1 MPIRLGPWGPYP
13 RSSAVPVLVN
23 LLVVLAL
30 MLPMA
35 TMDVAG
41 EGTHRSGDVLVVDE
55 TYTVTGSE
63 SWDQIQV
70 GRDGRLVIEANSTL
84 FAGSVSLRGVL
95 EIRGGSLILGGSF
108 DRGPRSLSGGCR
120 ELTMSPGSIISAI
133 GGAGNGTIEGSH
145 GESTSIDLT
154 ASVRIQIEGS
164 LIWLTGGAGH
174 SPSRPYT
181 DGDLEGEVSAGG
193 PASISLTVGSSGTS
207 LKIIDSR
214 IDVKGGDGGDAPNG
228 TAAHSATGGR
238 GGGFTEGGQVTGDV
252 ATGGTSRVHLS
263 ARSIVLDGTSINI
276 SGGDGG
282 DAGDGASVGPDVTAG
297 GGGGGYSGGPG
308 ADAGA
313 LQATPGGD
321 VTGRVGAGGDA
332 TLRVSGGN
340 CSQVGTDIQV
350 HGGRGGDAGDG
361 GSSTGEG
368 GGGGGGYSGGG
379 GGSSASADGAEG
391 GRVGFA
397 VGHGGDASIRYGLSG
412 ELRTGSSL
420 VQALGGNGGDA
431 GDGGSVVRAPLP
443 LPMGGA
449 GGGGYSGGGGGAAGR
464 MAGNLTLDRG
474 TNGGD
479 GGPVTHEVGMGGDAK
494 VKLAAE
500 DARLHGWG
508 FSVGGGD
515 GGRGGVHGR
524 SLWIGDIEN
533 EMAGGGGGSYSGGGG
548 AGSTG
553 RTGSGGT
560 GGRSGGALGTVGD
573 GGDASL
579 LLEPENATVL
589 LDNLFGATRGKKGP
603 CLVSPELGP
612 LSGRGE
618 GRLTSNGMTEVYI
631 PRSRGVPILPEDG
644 TIDSSLPKFTWAPIH
659 PSSDGGAVVG
669 HELTVDDDPDFS
681 SPEWTVIVPTESYD
695 AIWVPNFTF
704 YWRVAPRY
712 ANPPNPR
719 GIWSEPRVFEYVN
732 LPPVIGDIP
741 LMTVQIETVTRID
754 LAPYIDDPDDDDDR
768 LVLECHDPHLF
779 RISDLNL
786 SVYFG
791 EEDTGHVVRF
801 SVTDGLSRVYGEFAV
816 QALRHMHPPYIRG
829 LEGIRPPTRLT
840 IEEGTS
846 EWYDILVHDVDSD
859 EFNYSTYGWP
869 GVIAHEN
876 GTLQVA
882 AGKGEVDTFKAIL
895 TVTDEEGQT
904 AEMEITVV
912 VTNVNDPPRVPVVI
926 SPDNGTTVPL
936 GTLVRFV
943 VSVEDDDVRF
953 GQRLNV
959 SFISN
964 SSGVL
969 KTIETDGVASFSH
982 SGLQPGNH
990 RISVVATDGRYSSNT
1005 WFILTVEGPPE
1016 PSNVVLPQT
1025 EEVDPTLYLMATI
1038 ALFAVAYGA
1047 GRWQTRRGRP
1057 TE

>member
-1 MPIRLGPWGPYP
+1 MPIRLGPWGPYS
-13 RSSAVPVLVN
+13 RSLAVSVLVS
-23 LLVVLAL
+23 LLVVQVL

-35 TMDVAG
+35 TMDVTG
-41 EGTHRSGDVLVVDE
+41 EGTHRSGEVLVVDE
-55 TYTVTGSE
+55 TYTVHGSE
-63 SWDQIQV
+63 SWDQVQV

-84 FAGSVSLRGVL
+84 FARSVSLRGVL

-108 DRGPRSLSGGCR
+108 DPGPRTLFGGCR
-120 ELTMSPGSIISAI
+120 ELTMSPGSTISAI
-133 GGAGNGTIEGSH
+133 GGAGNETIEGSH
-145 GESTSIDLT
+145 GDGATIALT

-164 LIWLTGGAGH
+164 LIWLTGGIGH
-174 SPSRPYT
+174 SPGRPYT
-181 DGDLEGEVSAGG
+181 DGDLDGDASAGG
-193 PASISLTVGSSGTS
+193 LASINLDVRSSGTS
-207 LKIIDSR
+207 LTIIDSR

-228 TAAHSATGGR
+228 TTAHSATGGR
-238 GGGFTEGGQVTGDV
+238 GGGFSEGGHVTGDV
-252 ATGGTSRVHLS
+252 AIGGDGRVRL
-263 ARSIVLDGTSINI
+263 AAAVIDLNGTSIYI

-282 DAGDGASVGPDVTAG
+282 DAGDGASVDPDVTAG

-313 LQATPGGD
+313 LQATPGGE
-321 VTGRVGAGGDA
+321 VSGRVGAGGNA
-332 TLRVSGGN
+332 IMTVSGGD
-340 CSQVGTDIQV
+340 CSQVGTDIQIY
-350 HGGRGGDAGDG
+350 GGRGGDAGDG
-361 GSSTGEG
+361 GDSMGEG

-379 GGSSASADGAEG
+379 GGSSPKADGADG
-391 GRVGFA
+391 GRVGYG
-397 VGHGGDASIRYGLSG
+397 VGHGGDASIRYDLYG
-412 ELRTGSSL
+412 ELRTGYSQ
-420 VQALGGNGGDA
+420 VQARGGNGGDA

-443 LPMGGA
+443 LSMGGA

-464 MAGNLTLDRG
+464 MVDNLTLDRG

-494 VKLAAE
+494 VKLLAE
-500 DARLHGWG
+500 DARLYGWG

-515 GGRGGVHGR
+515 GGWGGTHGR

-560 GGRSGGALGTVGD
+560 GGRSGGAQGTVGD

-589 LDNLFGATRGKKGP
+589 LDNLFWTTRGQKGP
-603 CLVSPELGP
+603 CQVSPELGP

-631 PRSRGVPILPEDG
+631 PRSRGVPILPANG

-669 HELTVDDDPDFS
+669 YELTVDDDPDFS
-681 SPEWTVIVPTESYD
+681 SPEWTVIVPTESYN

-732 LPPVIGDIP
+732 LPPVIGEIP
-741 LMTVQIETVTRID
+741 LMTVRIETVTRID
-754 LAPYIDDPDDDDDR
+754 LAPYIDDPDDDDDH
-768 LVLECHDPHLF
+768 LVLECHDPSKVG
-779 RISDLNL
+779 RSELNL
-786 SVYFG
+786 SLYFG
-791 EEDTGHVVRF
+791 EETLLHIVRF

-816 QALRHMHPPYIRG
+816 QALRHKHPPYIRG
-829 LEGIRPPTRLT
+829 LEGIRPPIRLT
-840 IEEGTS
+840 IDEGTS

-859 EFNYSTYGWP
+859 EFNYSTSGWP
-869 GVIAHEN
+869 GVVAHEN
-876 GTLQVA
+876 GTLQVV

-895 TVTDEEGQT
+895 KVTDEEGQT

-912 VTNVNDPPRVPVVI
+912 VENVNDPPRVPVVI
-926 SPDNGTTVPL
+926 SPDNGTTVPD
-936 GTLVRFV
+936 GALVRFV

-953 GQRLNV
+953 GQRLNM

-982 SGLQPGNH
+982 SGLPPGKH

-1016 PSNVVLPQT
+1016 PSNVVLHQT
-1025 EEVDPTLYLMATI
+1025 EEVDPTLYLMAVV
-1038 ALFAVAYGA
+1038 ALFAVAFGV
-1047 GRWQTRRGRP
+1047 GHWQTRRGRP